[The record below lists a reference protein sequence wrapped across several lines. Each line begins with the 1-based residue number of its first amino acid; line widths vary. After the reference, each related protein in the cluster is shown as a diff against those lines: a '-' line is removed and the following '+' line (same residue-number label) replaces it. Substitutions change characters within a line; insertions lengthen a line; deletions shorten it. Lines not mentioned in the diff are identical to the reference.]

1 MMNMD
6 IALKVVKE
14 GAIENFMEYGF
25 VTPMCFF
32 VCSELNTMIVS
43 PMESG
48 QTLED
53 SLAEMRKKEQDYV
66 MVSEVWM
73 RKPLNQ
79 DDKVRP
85 SEADDRYDGIMVKYY
100 EHGKGE
106 GSCIARIIRDEEV
119 DRVDEWQDLIMLD
132 GKAIEAPSKN

>member
-1 MMNMD
+1 MMNMEL
-6 IALKVVKE
+6 ALKVVKA
-14 GAIENFMEYGF
+14 GSIENFMEYGF

-32 VCSELNTMIVS
+32 VCPELNTMILS

-48 QTLED
+48 QTLEEE
-53 SLAEMRKKEQDYV
+53 LAKMRKKGQDYV

-73 RKPLNQ
+73 RNPQNPN
-79 DDKVRP
+79 DGIRP

-119 DRVDEWQDLIMLD
+119 DRVDEWQDLVMLD
-132 GKAIEAPSKN
+132 GKAIEASSKN